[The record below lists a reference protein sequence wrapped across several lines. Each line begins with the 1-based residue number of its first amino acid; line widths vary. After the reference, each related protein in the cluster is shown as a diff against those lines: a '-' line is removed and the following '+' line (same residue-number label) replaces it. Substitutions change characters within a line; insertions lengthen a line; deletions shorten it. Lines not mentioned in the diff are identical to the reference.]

1 MPTNTRKRSRK
12 PNPLEET
19 LAAVLARVDD
29 LDKRAAAASARTA
42 AVESELRHLRE
53 SMRGRPIAVGG
64 GGGGSCA
71 GVAVAS
77 AGSAVGG
84 GGGGCGTGRD
94 SGQRLLFALRT
105 IAALARSCGL
115 PWGCTPHDVIRGAA
129 LASDGSLGSAIAH
142 WTLALNDG
150 PPVSSWSRSGVS
162 WAVRL
167 DAVAMITTIKVGATE
182 VYRMDS
188 GMWRWGREHAGVAV
202 NPHDLADAPVE
213 CM

>member
-64 GGGGSCA
+64 GGGGGGT
-71 GVAVAS
+71 GVVVA
-77 AGSAVGG
+77 GG
-84 GGGGCGTGRD
+84 GIGAPIRD

-129 LASDGSLGSAIAH
+129 LASDGSLGSAMFH
-142 WTLALNDG
+142 WSRSIEDG
-150 PPVSSWSRSGVS
+150 PPVSSWSSGSRVS
-162 WAVRL
+162 WTVRL
-167 DAVAMITTIKVGATE
+167 DAISMITTIKVGAAE

-188 GMWRWGREHAGVAV
+188 GMWRWAREHVAV
-202 NPHDLADAPVE
+202 NPHDLAGAARMMTDLQGIT
-213 CM
+213 